1 MNLMLPESAEV
12 DLQHQ
17 PSDEDRDE
25 RRLKTT
31 LAKSAK
37 KKRDKNSKKYL

>member
-1 MNLMLPESAEV
+1 MLPESAEV

-37 KKRDKNSKKYL
+37 KRDKNSKKYL

>member
-1 MNLMLPESAEV
+1 MLPESAEV

-37 KKRDKNSKKYL
+37 KTR